1 MPDLPIKNILLFQY
15 QYRRDSVLF
24 YTVFHMVKMFKKF
37 KDSILVIDADLHFYL
52 STIIMQ

>member
-37 KDSILVIDADLHFYL
+37 KDSILVIDAGLHFYL